1 MSLYRQ
7 SYDSDIWKQL
17 NPIQIDWW
25 FDRSGGRLWI
35 CICGSV
41 PVDLYLWKLLAS
53 PGYKSSQKSKY
64 VEYLQVLIFN
74 KSWSKNERENNLHY
88 ALPFL
93 IKEIFRMVSR
103 EKGTTSNNLWLPG
116 PDSWQVN
123 LYAIILNRK
132 SVYLIF
138 AYILFMHRL
147 ILSYTGWL
155 LPTLCLI
162 LSDKWGKI
170 SITAIA
176 TEDCLQTNAQ
186 SLFRRNIHFL

>member
-1 MSLYRQ
+1 M
-7 SYDSDIWKQL
+7 
-17 NPIQIDWW
+17 
-25 FDRSGGRLWI
+25 
-35 CICGSV
+35 ICGIQTLLV
-41 PVDLYLWKLLAS
+41 PELGAWEHINICLCTGRVTTLISGNSWTQSRLTDGSTAVADVCEFVSVDLYLWTCTCGNFWHHPDTNPA
-53 PGYKSSQKSKY
+53 KSLKH

-74 KSWSKNERENNLHY
+74 KSWSTNERENNLHY

-103 EKGTTSNNLWLPG
+103 EKGTTSNSPGLPG

-123 LYAIILNRK
+123 FYAIILDRK

-162 LSDKWGKI
+162 LSG
-170 SITAIA
+170 
-176 TEDCLQTNAQ
+176 
-186 SLFRRNIHFL
+186 